1 MEDIFGKPVHTYTR
15 REAIEDGYLVD
26 VSTEAA
32 KAGFKLP
39 TAIERDAWLDCV
51 LWSEEDSKT
60 QTYQDQSG
68 RLWDVLFMC
77 SLGAR
82 INRSGSAFLFK
93 VVRVPRDGE
102 STGGREVVLR
112 AEIGPGDDCE
122 PVITISLA
130 G

>member
-1 MEDIFGKPVHTYTR
+1 MEDLFGKPVHSYTR

-26 VSTEAA
+26 ISAEAA

-51 LWSEEDSKT
+51 CWSEEDTKA
-60 QTYQDQSG
+60 QTHQDQSG
-68 RLWDVLFMC
+68 RLWDVLWMC
-77 SLGAR
+77 YLGAR
-82 INRSGSAFLFK
+82 INRNGSAFLFK

-112 AEIGPGDDCE
+112 AEIGPGDDLE
-122 PVITISLA
+122 AVLTISLA
-130 G
+130 D